1 MASRVL
7 AVIMAGGKGTRLEP
21 LTSYRA
27 KPAVP
32 FAGKYRLIDF
42 VLSNFVNSG
51 IYSIYVLTQ
60 FMSQSLSEHLRD
72 AWSFG
77 TVQRDHFI
85 STVPAQMRL
94 GESWYRGTAD
104 SIYQNMYLVEEH
116 RPEMVA
122 VFAGDHIY
130 RMDVMQMVRYHNE
143 READVTVAVVPMPI
157 EQASEFGVA
166 VVDNYWRIV
175 GFQEKPAVPSPAPG
189 NPHMALVSMGNYIF
203 NRKVLG
209 EVLAEDANCKD
220 SQHDFGHDILP
231 SVTKDK
237 TVFAYDFRRNRV
249 PGTAT
254 GGEYNAYWRDV
265 GTLDSYWATHMDLRA
280 VQPSFNLYNHEWPI
294 RTANCWHPPAK
305 FVHEEGGRVGR
316 AINSIVN
323 DGCIIS
329 GGTVR
334 GSVLGKHVRVNSYCE
349 LIDSVV
355 LDGVHVGRGARIRR
369 AIIDQ
374 DSHIESG
381 VSIGFDVAEDRKRF
395 HVTEAGIVVV
405 SRGSHVGRGA
415 AAARV

>member
-1 MASRVL
+1 MGVKVL
-7 AVIMAGGKGTRLEP
+7 ALIMAGGKGTRLEP

-51 IYSIYVLTQ
+51 VYSIYVLTQ

-104 SIYQNMYLVEEH
+104 SIFQNLYLVHEH
-116 RPEMVA
+116 DPDLVA

-130 RMDVMQMVRYHNE
+130 RMDIMQMVRYHNE
-143 READVTVAVVPMPI
+143 READATVAVVPMPI
-157 EQASEFGVA
+157 EQAGEFGVA

-175 GFQEKPAVPSPAPG
+175 GFEEKVNNPTHAPG
-189 NPHMALVSMGNYIF
+189 TPNLALVSMGNYIF
-203 NRKVLG
+203 NAKFLSQ
-209 EVLAEDANCKD
+209 VLAEDAERTD
-220 SQHDFGHDILP
+220 SRHDFGHDILP
-231 SVTKDK
+231 RICKDK
-237 TVFAYDFRRNRV
+237 AIFAYDFRRNRV
-249 PGTAT
+249 PGMSP
-254 GGEYNAYWRDV
+254 GEDNSYWRDV

-280 VQPSFNLYNHEWPI
+280 VQPALNLYNREWPI
-294 RTANCWHPPAK
+294 RAADYWHPPAK

-316 AINSIVN
+316 AINSMVS

-329 GGTVR
+329 GGPVR
-334 GSVLGKHVRVNSYCE
+334 GSVLGRNVHVHSFSEV
-349 LIDSVV
+349 IDSVI
-355 LDGVHVGRGARIRR
+355 LDGVQVGRGARIRR

-374 DSHIESG
+374 QVQIEPGATVGYDLS
-381 VSIGFDVAEDRKRF
+381 EDRKRF
-395 HVTEAGIVVV
+395 HVTDSGLVVIP
-405 SRGSHVGRGA
+405 RGTQVGRGA
-415 AAARV
+415 ASIPV